1 MTKKNVLS
9 LFDGMS
15 CCQIALKELGIKVD
29 NYYASEIELGAITV
43 ARHNFPNMRHV
54 GDVRNISS
62 KDYKDIWLLAAGS
75 PCTDLSI
82 AGGRKGML
90 GITCLEDY
98 LKLKK
103 KKHDFGKSQSYL
115 FWEFVRVL
123 RELKPKYFLLENVLM
138 KGKMKQYEDVI
149 TRELGVSPVRINS
162 SLVSAQNRE
171 RLYWTN
177 IPGITIPEDRNIKC
191 TDVIPNGY
199 GAGRRGVER
208 KDGKKSDSK
217 YEIKLTVRTD
227 FKFNCLV
234 TNPSNT
240 NLVYYPD
247 GKVRQITLQE
257 AEVLQTLPAGYT
269 NVTGVSKADK
279 FRMIGNGWTIEVI
292 KHLLSPLK
300 SKKNLGYQK

>member
-1 MTKKNVLS
+1 MKNVLS

-15 CCQIALKELGIKVD
+15 CCQIALKQLGIKVD
-29 NYYASEIELGAITV
+29 NYYASEIEGSSILVTK
-43 ARHNFPNMRHV
+43 HNFPKTNHI
-54 GDVRNISS
+54 GDVRNITT
-62 KDYKDIWLLAAGS
+62 KTLPKIWLLAGGS

-90 GITCLEDY
+90 GITCYEDY
-98 LKLKK
+98 IKLKK
-103 KKHDFGKSQSYL
+103 KKHNFGKSQSYL

-138 KGKMKQYEDVI
+138 KGKMKKYEDVI
-149 TRELGVSPVRINS
+149 TRELGVLPVRINS
-162 SLVSAQNRE
+162 SLVSAQNRD

-177 IPGITIPEDRNIKC
+177 IPGITIPKDKGILC

-199 GAGRRGVER
+199 GAGRRGTER
-208 KDGKKSDSK
+208 TNRKAGQSK
-217 YEIKLTVRTD
+217 YEIRTTIRTD

-247 GKVRQITLQE
+247 GTLRTITVEE
-257 AEVLQTLPAGYT
+257 AEVLQTVPKGYT
-269 NVTGVSKADK
+269 NVSGVSKAERY
-279 FRMIGNGWTIEVI
+279 RMLGNGWTIDVI
-292 KHLLSPLK
+292 KHLLKPLK
-300 SKKNLGYQK
+300 SKKHLEYTK